1 VVELTQRT
9 AAGDWYQATNAR
21 GISGW
26 VSADLLGI
34 PDEVAQAVPVAP

>member
-1 VVELTQRT
+1 VELTQRT
-9 AAGDWYQATNAR
+9 ADGSWYEATNAR

-26 VSADLLGI
+26 IAGELLGI